1 MNRVR
6 QGMLAG
12 LLCLALSGAASAV
25 PITFQLDNVTIT
37 GAALDAQIDV
47 SGCGLLPRRRPA

>member
-1 MNRVR
+1 
-6 QGMLAG
+6 
-12 LLCLALSGAASAV
+12 LCLALSGAASAV